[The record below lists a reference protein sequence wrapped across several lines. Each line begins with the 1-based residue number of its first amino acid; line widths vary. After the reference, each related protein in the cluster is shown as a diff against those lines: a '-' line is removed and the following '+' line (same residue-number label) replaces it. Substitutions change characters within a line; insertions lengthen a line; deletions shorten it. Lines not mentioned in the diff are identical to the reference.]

1 MTNILEDD
9 ALGLKL
15 RGYTLVPNDM
25 LETKIAVYTS
35 EIVQSILSE
44 HPEIVDRWL
53 QKLHREYISMKKS
66 CDFEN
71 DPVAC
76 FSLSVYEAFERHF
89 KSWQDGGIISIVL
102 PSDRTIRVSK
112 KPLVSIVTGSRTSYL
127 VCSKCMASFTDLDEF
142 ERHCRQEEENKAKPA
157 IQKQRLRHDEIP
169 PNPIWWF
176 TT

>member
-1 MTNILEDD
+1 MTSIFEDD
-9 ALGLKL
+9 SLGLKL
-15 RGYTLVPNDM
+15 KGYTLVPNDM
-25 LETKIAVYTS
+25 LETKIAVYTP

-66 CDFEN
+66 CDFED

-76 FSLSVYEAFERHF
+76 FSLSVYESFERHF
-89 KSWQDGGIISIVL
+89 KSWEDGGIISITL
-102 PSDRTIRVSK
+102 PLDRVIRVSK
-112 KPLVSIVTGSRTSYL
+112 KPLVSIVAGSRTSFL

-142 ERHCRQEEENKAKPA
+142 EKHCRQEKNEAKPTVP
-157 IQKQRLRHDEIP
+157 KQQPRHDDIP

-176 TT
+176 AT

>member
-1 MTNILEDD
+1 MTGIFEDD
-9 ALGLKL
+9 SLGLRLK
-15 RGYTLVPNDM
+15 GYALVPNEM
-25 LETKIAVYTS
+25 LETKIAVYTP

-53 QKLHREYISMKKS
+53 QKLHREYVSMKKS

-89 KSWQDGGIISIVL
+89 KSWEDGGIISITL
-102 PSDRTIRVSK
+102 PQKRIIRVSK
-112 KPLVSIVTGSRTSYL
+112 DPLVSIVTGSKTSFL
-127 VCSKCMASFTDLDEF
+127 VCSKCMASFTDIDEF
-142 ERHCRQEEENKAKPA
+142 ERHCRHEENETKVTIPKP
-157 IQKQRLRHDEIP
+157 QPRYDEVP

-176 TT
+176 AT